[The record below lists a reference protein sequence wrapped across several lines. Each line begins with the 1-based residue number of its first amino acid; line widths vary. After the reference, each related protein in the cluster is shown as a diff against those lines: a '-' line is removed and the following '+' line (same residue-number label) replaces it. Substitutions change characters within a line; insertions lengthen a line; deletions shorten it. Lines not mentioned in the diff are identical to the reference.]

1 MEWDKIEEYEGAEIQ
16 HGPNNNRTYLMNL
29 GNADPVGVVKYLHE
43 LCVQNSYSKAFAK
56 VPSVKAVCF
65 LAAGW
70 NIEAMVPGLFD
81 GVLDG
86 LFLGRYYDPARR
98 EVEPGHFEALCSMM
112 NSLSPQAPQPLP
124 ESLHTRGCTPEDTL
138 KMSVL
143 YSEVFERYP
152 FPIHEADYLSSTM
165 DAQVEY
171 FGVWEGENLVALSSA
186 EKNLEHSYAEMTDF
200 AVSPDYRGLGL
211 GLLLL
216 SQMDTAMYTQGIK
229 TVYTIARM
237 RSKGMNAT
245 FLKAGYHY
253 TGTLIRN
260 TFISE
265 GLESMN
271 VYYKKLQ

>member
-165 DAQVEY
+165 DAQV
-171 FGVWEGENLVALSSA
+171 
-186 EKNLEHSYAEMTDF
+186 
-200 AVSPDYRGLGL
+200 
-211 GLLLL
+211 
-216 SQMDTAMYTQGIK
+216 
-229 TVYTIARM
+229 
-237 RSKGMNAT
+237 
-245 FLKAGYHY
+245 
-253 TGTLIRN
+253 
-260 TFISE
+260 
-265 GLESMN
+265 
-271 VYYKKLQ
+271 